1 MSFNFVKNLLKVKA
15 EQTSEGLVNLA
26 ASLDKEGVAEA
37 AIKQKQDEHN
47 EYIKLLQEANESFR
61 KERQEYDA
69 EQELYN
75 RYLNEA
81 EVINGLLEKLKTAK
95 ETLTTN
101 PSDQTAA
108 SVVAQLNEPELVS
121 DLTALLTKVEQRA
134 PILEKEKQEYIE
146 AEKWMK
152 EMQEAVEEISKELIS
167 LRETV
172 NQAKRDIQSAEI
184 EAERA
189 RKKAEQAEVIAGLRK
204 GGNKFDTAINA
215 LQNAAN
221 KKKAEAEQYKI
232 KADSLAKVPSNDV
245 SSIVG
250 KYSSTATE
258 SSAESLSERL
268 ARLKK

>member
-37 AIKQKQDEHN
+37 AIKQKQDEHQ

-61 KERQEYDA
+61 KEKAEYEA
-69 EQELYN
+69 EQQLYD
-75 RYLNEA
+75 RYLKEADAINTLLQDLKTGVTGEASKYNE
-81 EVINGLLEKLKTAK
+81 EQLEK
-95 ETLTTN
+95 
-101 PSDQTAA
+101 
-108 SVVAQLNEPELVS
+108 
-121 DLTALLTKVEQRA
+121 DLYLLIQKIEERA
-134 PILEKEKQEYIE
+134 PILGKEKQEFIE

-204 GGNKFDTAINA
+204 SGNKFDTAINA
-215 LQNAAN
+215 LQTAAN
-221 KKKAEAEQYKI
+221 KKKAEAEQYKL
-232 KADSLAKVPSNDV
+232 KAESLTKAPSNDV
-245 SSIVG
+245 SSIIG
-250 KYSSTATE
+250 KYSSGDVT
-258 SSAESLSERL
+258 SSSESLSERL
-268 ARLKK
+268 ERLKK